1 MEEHEKVEALNAV
14 GHTPNSQLPYTES
27 ESNSS
32 STVSTCCSSS
42 SSTMLD
48 HLRTPTPST
57 LARKRKIGV
66 NSALPKGKKRAS
78 GQALKVPYVPKGFT
92 PSQRASEF
100 PGEQLVVSA
109 GKLFW
114 CNLLLLLQN
123 GVFSLLKNAFGE
135 QQQSSLN
142 DLVAA
147 TLMVQYNKCGLH

>member
-1 MEEHEKVEALNAV
+1 MEEHEKVEALDAV
-14 GHTPNSQLPYTES
+14 GRTPNSQLPYTES

-92 PSQRASEF
+92 PSQ
-100 PGEQLVVSA
+100 
-109 GKLFW
+109 
-114 CNLLLLLQN
+114 
-123 GVFSLLKNAFGE
+123 
-135 QQQSSLN
+135 
-142 DLVAA
+142 
-147 TLMVQYNKCGLH
+147 